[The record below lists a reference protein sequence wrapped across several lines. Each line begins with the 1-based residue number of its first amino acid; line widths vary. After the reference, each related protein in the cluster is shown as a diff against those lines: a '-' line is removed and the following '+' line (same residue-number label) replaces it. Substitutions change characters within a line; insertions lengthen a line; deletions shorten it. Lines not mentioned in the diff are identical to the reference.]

1 LHCIFPIILKRL
13 GTSDEY
19 FCSILCIWKQ
29 DV

>member
-19 FCSILCIWKQ
+19 FCSILCI
-29 DV
+29 